1 MQQRKSI
8 RLGSVVFVGR
18 TLGEYQKF
26 FDLDLAEMVGME
38 VLDCHSSASS
48 FVAEANS
55 KGVHAVGCDP
65 EYSSGYDVLKIKGLH
80 DIRYT
85 VDSIY
90 ECAELY
96 DWGYYHYLELLEEY
110 MMLSL
115 RRFLEDFSQ
124 SHEKGEENR
133 YVAAGLPDLPFNDE
147 EFDMVLSSFYLFSY
161 SDRLDYSFH
170 LTSLLE
176 LFRVA
181 RREVRIYP
189 VVGPDARPYPHLNRL
204 ISNLRSKG
212 VGCAKVP
219 VPFEFQKGSGFM
231 LRLTR

>member
-1 MQQRKSI
+1 M
-8 RLGSVVFVGR
+8 
-18 TLGEYQKF
+18 
-26 FDLDLAEMVGME
+26 
-38 VLDCHSSASS
+38 
-48 FVAEANS
+48 AEANS

-65 EYSSGYDVLKIKGLH
+65 EYSSGYDILKSKGLQ

-124 SHEKGEENR
+124 SHEGGEGNR
-133 YVAAGLPDLPFNDE
+133 YFAAALPGIPGLPGLPFNDK

-189 VVGPDARPYPHLNRL
+189 VVGPDARPYPHLDRL
-204 ISNLRSKG
+204 ISDLESKG
-212 VGCAKVP
+212 VRCATVP

>member
-1 MQQRKSI
+1 M
-8 RLGSVVFVGR
+8 GR

-26 FDLDLAEMVGME
+26 FDLDIEEMVGIR

-48 FVAEANS
+48 FVAEANGR
-55 KGVHAVGCDP
+55 GVHALGCDP
-65 EYSSGYDVLKIKGLH
+65 EYSNGYDVLKSKGLQ

-115 RRFLEDFSQ
+115 RRFLEDFSLG
-124 SHEKGEENR
+124 HEKGERNR
-133 YVAAGLPDLPFNDE
+133 YIAATLSDPSGLPFKDE

-204 ISNLRSKG
+204 ISDLKSKG
-212 VGCAKVP
+212 VGCATVP